1 MFVARSVMLPQPTG
15 TPVGAGARRYRAHWA
30 FTDAVG
36 DAADAGS
43 ARAGEP
49 GVEHFG
55 NFNLGGHV
63 GDEAARVRGF
73 RRRLV
78 SELGGFVDGI
88 VWMNQVHGKDVALV
102 ERPWP
107 EGEAAD
113 VDGVVTTRP
122 GLGVGVL
129 VADCVPVVLAD
140 PTAGVVAAAHA
151 GRKGM
156 ISGVVSATVS
166 RMREVGATDIRA
178 AIGPSICGS
187 CYEVPGQMREEAGAV
202 RPESASTTSWG
213 TAAIDVAAGVEAE
226 LRQLR
231 VRSERV
237 AGCTLTDDSLYSYR
251 RHRRTGRFCG
261 VVVLEEVS

>member
-1 MFVARSVMLPQPTG
+1 MFVARSVMVSQPAD
-15 TPVGAGARRYRAHWA
+15 TPMGADGRRYRAHLA

-63 GDEAARVRGF
+63 GDEAPRVKGF
-73 RRRLV
+73 RERLAC
-78 SELGGFVDGI
+78 ELGGFVDGV
-88 VWMNQVHGKDVALV
+88 VWMNQVHGNDVAV
-102 ERPWP
+102 VDRPWP

-122 GLGVGVL
+122 GLAVGVL

-140 PTAGVVAAAHA
+140 PAAGVVAAAHA

-156 ISGVVSATVS
+156 MSGVVSATVS
-166 RMREVGATDIRA
+166 TMREAGATDIRA
-178 AIGPSICGS
+178 VIGPSICGS

-231 VRSERV
+231 VQSERV
-237 AGCTLTDDSLYSYR
+237 PGCTFEDDSLYSYR

-261 VVVLEEVS
+261 VAVLEEVA